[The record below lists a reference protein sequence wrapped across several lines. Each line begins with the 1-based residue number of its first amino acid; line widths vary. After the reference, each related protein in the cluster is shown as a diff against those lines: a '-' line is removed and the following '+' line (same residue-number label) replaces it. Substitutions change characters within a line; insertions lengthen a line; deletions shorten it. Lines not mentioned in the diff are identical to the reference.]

1 MPPRR
6 AADVWMIPG
15 SDDESAVD
23 ESDVD
28 AELAALAVTVA
39 LFRHAGT
46 QEMTL
51 ERGGMEL
58 RREGPDLR
66 GPALLVLTGGVFSA
80 NGSEQVEKL
89 TMAALDTFDRSR
101 HLLPSDLEV
110 LVDTKY
116 LLAAC
121 GLLASRD
128 RGAALGLLRGALPAL
143 FEDEVAT

>member
-1 MPPRR
+1 M
-6 AADVWMIPG
+6 
-15 SDDESAVD
+15 DESAVD
-23 ESDVD
+23 ESAVD

-89 TMAALDTFDRSR
+89 TS
-101 HLLPSDLEV
+101 
-110 LVDTKY
+110 
-116 LLAAC
+116 
-121 GLLASRD
+121 
-128 RGAALGLLRGALPAL
+128 LPAPAGDHHTEAQMRML
-143 FEDEVAT
+143 DR